1 MQAREVTA
9 GRREAMDAV
18 RRSVAVLAVRVLLP
32 LGFTSWETYCQAEF
46 GVSPGQA
53 YRLLD
58 VARALTAI
66 YGAVTAGTETSRT
79 RDTDPTAA
87 AALDHGLSQRAL
99 TAVSGRLSSGNAAI
113 KFGKN
118 DGL

>member
-1 MQAREVTA
+1 MTA
-9 GRREAMDAV
+9 GWREAMDAV

-32 LGFTSWETYCQAEF
+32 LGFTSWETYCQAES
-46 GVSPGQA
+46 GIGPGQA

-66 YGAVTAGTETSRT
+66 HGAVTAGTETSRT
-79 RDTDPTAA
+79 RDTAPTAA
-87 AALDHGLSQRAL
+87 TALDHGLSQRAL
-99 TAVSGRLSSGNAAI
+99 TAVTGRLSSGNATI
-113 KFGKN
+113 KFGRN